1 MCMLLTIGVFPESVV
16 IERQPPS
23 NHFAASHPHAQQTFL
38 APKHCEVILVFCFR
52 EPQMTHTKPKHT
64 LRGSQKWFW
73 QGGFGK
79 KKCSPVSATAAKR
92 KPPKPMRAPHSQIT
106 EPRAPLLRKPPKAK
120 RAQRSETWEKKS
132 NRLVFD
138 EPLHQKHVH
147 THQNLFSTPTHQK
160 RNTHPRTH
168 DGQRRCTDHQ

>member
-1 MCMLLTIGVFPESVV
+1 MLLTIGVFPESVI

-23 NHFAASHPHAQQTFL
+23 NHFAASHLHAQQTFL
-38 APKHCEVILVFCFR
+38 APKHCVILSLLFSR
-52 EPQMTHTKPKHT
+52 ATDDPHKTQAHTSRVTKVV
-64 LRGSQKWFW
+64 LA
-73 QGGFGK
+73 K

-138 EPLHQKHVH
+138 EPLHHQKHAH